1 MQKKTELRAQSI
13 FGLCRAEWQIFCNKL
28 DHYYRIKVK
37 PQQSEGRKI
46 IRPLYFLSL
55 ILILVYLIIFIN
67 FPADVCLRHPDEAA
81 VGKGYTCYC
90 SAGFIGELCETTIDA
105 CDDHPCQGASTCVSE
120 LGQYTC
126 ICPPTLT
133 GKYCTEE

>member
-1 MQKKTELRAQSI
+1 M
-13 FGLCRAEWQIFCNKL
+13 
-28 DHYYRIKVK
+28 K
-37 PQQSEGRKI
+37 PQQSYGRKI

-55 ILILVYLIIFIN
+55 KLILPYLIIFIN

-90 SAGFIGELCETTIDA
+90 SPGFTGELCETTINA

-133 GKYCTEE
+133 GKYYTKETLKSKCLKYHVTVTKKITIYHYLSH